1 MKEEE
6 GDAYDED
13 FSNYD
18 ANEGNKAAEQQEEG
32 AFEENPAIFKADEND

>member
-6 GDAYDED
+6 GDAFDED

-18 ANEGNKAAEQQEEG
+18 ANEGNKAAEQEEG